1 MYDMERLPK
10 PVLTSRARRY
20 LQWDDPEVDRV
31 HQALLSTVDGE
42 RNVIELE
49 SVAKAMGL
57 PDWTLVELR
66 AQGLVN
72 WETSAERPS

>member
-1 MYDMERLPK
+1 MERLPT
-10 PVLTSRARRY
+10 PVLTSWARHFME
-20 LQWDDPEVDRV
+20 WEHSKVDRV
-31 HQALLSTVDGE
+31 RRAWLATVDGH

-57 PDWTLVELR
+57 PESTLGDMR

-72 WETSAERPS
+72 WDSSGESPS

>member
-1 MYDMERLPK
+1 MESLPT
-10 PVLTSRARRY
+10 PVLTLRARHF
-20 LQWDDPEVDRV
+20 LEWEHSAVDRV
-31 HQALLSTVDGE
+31 RRAWLSTVDGR

-57 PDWTLVELR
+57 PESTLGDMR

-72 WETSAERPS
+72 WDGSSERPS

>member
-1 MYDMERLPK
+1 MERLPT
-10 PVLTSRARRY
+10 PVLTARARHF
-20 LQWDDPEVDRV
+20 LEWEHSEVDRV
-31 HQALLSTVDGE
+31 RRAWLCTVDGH

-57 PDWTLVELR
+57 PESTLGDMR

-72 WETSAERPS
+72 WDRSSERPS